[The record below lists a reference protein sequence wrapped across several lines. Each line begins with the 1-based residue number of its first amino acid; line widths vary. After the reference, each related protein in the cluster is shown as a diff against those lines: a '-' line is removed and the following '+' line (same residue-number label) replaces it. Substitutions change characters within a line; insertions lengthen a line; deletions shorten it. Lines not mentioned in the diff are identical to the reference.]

1 MSSAH
6 RHTFSHEHTRGLMSA
21 GHVSCKGEGGVNYTG
36 IAATLWRSCENRP
49 PVPRF
54 SKVCL
59 KHGPGAGSVNGLP
72 RHPREVFRFTLCLL
86 LLALFH
92 LAMLGCGG
100 GASGV
105 GPPNVDPPGGG
116 RVAPAGSNPVA
127 LAFRST
133 ELGAPAASD
142 GRNYR
147 SPEFMRHH
155 GLAAISA
162 DAAYQRGYFGQDVTI
177 AVADDGLDPTHP
189 DLAGRIRASRHVRNR
204 NANVFEPGRA
214 GELGVGHGTY
224 VALLAAGARD
234 NTGGTFEIRAAGGG
248 AIPTYNVHGVAPRA
262 SIMPIQLA
270 GGGQPVEAMEHA
282 VANRAQV
289 LNFSIGLSEW
299 YYGKYAG
306 RDGVWLAPSKPL
318 FRPLMERGLVGGF
331 LHVDFA
337 ATARALENRD
347 IVAVWAAG
355 NDSWN
360 SINNRVHMCGKN
372 YIGEDGCLL
381 GDLAFTAEEFM
392 ENFSWLHEGKDGD
405 RDGPTVSF
413 REMWGTDC
421 GGGDCADYNSTGGW
435 AVAPLFQPG
444 LLGKWLV
451 VGALD
456 RSGRIARF
464 SNGCGEARNWCL
476 FAPGQGLRVGP
487 DEALEGTSFAAPMV
501 SGALAVLRSRLP
513 GLPMEVVQ
521 AVLLY
526 AADPMGTRVDNPD
539 EPDPVYGWGRLNLG
553 RAIAMQGTVRLPY
566 SVAGTTRSLPLR
578 NARITLSPALAHVG
592 AGLKAVP
599 VAVGGVRGAYYNMA
613 LSRIVDVRGGGRR
626 FPAHTRAA
634 AGMFAPTD
642 GHYHEVHGA
651 FVTTD
656 PETGGVRS
664 AGSVYS
670 DDLLG
675 AVRFRYGLC
684 DGCEQSPWREW
695 DAFDATGPS
704 VAAPFFADA
713 GGSFAFEG
721 QGAGVRPFAVLDGNN
736 HSRTPW
742 WQLGLQWRM
751 SRGGFG
757 LVAEVSHIN
766 ENRSFWGAHPGALGN
781 ARTATRQ
788 GRLLLSRALGDN
800 WRVFL
805 GYEHAAGKVSVSGGM
820 LSGISGLRAAGRSAG
835 IEGRGVF
842 RHNDRLRFSTRQGMG
857 IRGGRARIS
866 HVVATG
872 ADFAEAFY
880 LGRSQSLE
888 RRRIEIGLRSR
899 QATTYAL
906 GYSLPFG
913 ENAQFAFGLEYESE
927 SRSNGASLGWQKK
940 F

>member
-1 MSSAH
+1 MSYA
-6 RHTFSHEHTRGLMSA
+6 GL
-21 GHVSCKGEGGVNYTG
+21 
-36 IAATLWRSCENRP
+36 AATLWRSRENRP
-49 PVPRF
+49 
-54 SKVCL
+54 
-59 KHGPGAGSVNGLP
+59 AADSVNGPP
-72 RHPREVFRFTLCLL
+72 RHPREVLRFAPCLL

-100 GASGV
+100 GLIGMETP
-105 GPPNVDPPGGG
+105 GVDPPGV
-116 RVAPAGSNPVA
+116 RPPAPAGSNPVA

-133 ELGAPAASD
+133 DLGVPAASD

-162 DAAYQRGYFGQDVTI
+162 DGAYQRGYFGQGATI

-189 DLAGRIRASRHVRNR
+189 DLAGRIRAPRHVRNR

-214 GELGVGHGTY
+214 GEPGTGHGTY

-234 NTGGTFEIRAAGGG
+234 NTAGTFEIRAAGGG

-270 GGGQPVEAMEHA
+270 GGARPVEALRYA
-282 VANRAQV
+282 ADNRAQV
-289 LNFSIGLSEW
+289 INLSIGISTS

-306 RDGVWLAPSKPL
+306 RDGVWLTLPL
-318 FRPLMERGLVGGF
+318 PYFRPLLSIDLGDRTSYLTHE
-331 LHVDFA
+331 FA
-337 ATARALENRD
+337 EVAAALENAD
-347 IVAVWAAG
+347 MVAVWAAG
-355 NDSWN
+355 NSGWN
-360 SINNRVHMCGKN
+360 SVNNEVRMCGKN
-372 YIGEDGCLL
+372 FRGEDGCRL
-381 GDLAFTAEEFM
+381 GEGPVSAQDFM
-392 ENFSWLHEGKDGD
+392 ENFNWLYDPD
-405 RDGPTVSF
+405 DSTRTVSF
-413 REMWGTDC
+413 RDMWGTAC
-421 GGGDCADYNSTGGW
+421 GRNNCAEYNSPGEW
-435 AVAPLFQPG
+435 LEAPLFEPG

-464 SNGCGEARNWCL
+464 SNGCGAARNWCL
-476 FAPGQGLRVGP
+476 FAPGENLTLRPGGGGIS
-487 DEALEGTSFAAPMV
+487 GTSFAAPMV

-526 AADPMGTRVDNPD
+526 AADPLGTRVGNPD

-566 SVAGTTRSLPLR
+566 SVAGTTRSLALR
-578 NARITLSPALAHVG
+578 DARITLSPALAHVG

-599 VAVGGVRGAYYNMA
+599 VAVGGVRGAYHNMA

-634 AGMFAPTD
+634 AGMFAPTE
-642 GHYHEVHGA
+642 GHYHEAHGA

-695 DAFDATGPS
+695 DAFDAAGPS
-704 VAAPFFADA
+704 AAAPFFADP

-721 QGAGVRPFAVLDGNN
+721 QGTGVRPFAAVDGND

-742 WQLGLQWRM
+742 WQLGLQWRV

-788 GRLLLSRALGDN
+788 GRLLLSRTLGES
-800 WRVFL
+800 WRVFV
-805 GYEHAAGKVSVSGGM
+805 GYEHAAGKVSVDGGM

-842 RHNDRLRFSTRQGMG
+842 RDNDRLRFSTRQGMG

-872 ADFAEAFY
+872 AGFAEAFY

-899 QATTYAL
+899 PATTYAL

-913 ENAQFAFGLEYESE
+913 ENTQFAFGLEYENE
-927 SRSNGASLGWQKK
+927 SRSNGVSLGWQKR

>member
-1 MSSAH
+1 MNF
-6 RHTFSHEHTRGLMSA
+6 TC
-21 GHVSCKGEGGVNYTG
+21 V
-36 IAATLWRSCENRP
+36 AAALWRSCENGP
-49 PVPRF
+49 
-54 SKVCL
+54 SGCKVLL
-59 KHGPGAGSVNGLP
+59 KHWPAADSVNGAP
-72 RHPREVFRFTLCLL
+72 RRPREFLRFALCLL
-86 LLALFH
+86 LLACVLPGT
-92 LAMLGCGG
+92 AGCGG
-100 GASGV
+100 DPSG
-105 GPPNVDPPGGG
+105 GPPGGG
-116 RVAPAGSNPVA
+116 PAAPAGSNPVA

-147 SPEFMRHH
+147 SPEFMGHH

-162 DAAYQRGYFGQDVTI
+162 DGAYQRGYFGQDVTI

-189 DLAGRIRASRHVRNR
+189 DLAGRIRAPRHVRNS
-204 NANVFEPGRA
+204 NANVFETGRA
-214 GELGVGHGTY
+214 GDFGFGHGTY

-234 NTGGTFEIRAAGGG
+234 NAAGTFEIRDAGGG
-248 AIPTYNVHGVAPRA
+248 AVPTYNVHGVAPRA
-262 SIMPIQLA
+262 SVMPIQLD
-270 GGGQPVEAMEHA
+270 GGGQPMQAMEHA

-318 FRPLMERGLVGGF
+318 FRPLIERGLVAGF
-331 LHVDFA
+331 LSREFA
-337 ATARALENRD
+337 GTARVLGNRD

-355 NDSWN
+355 NESWN

-372 YIGEDGCLL
+372 YIGEDGCTL
-381 GDLAFTAEEFM
+381 GELAITAEEFM
-392 ENFSWLHEGKDGD
+392 ENFSWLHEGDDGD

-413 REMWGTDC
+413 RDMWGTDC
-421 GGGDCADYNSTGGW
+421 GGGDCADYNSIGGW
-435 AVAPLFQPG
+435 ALAPLFQPG

-456 RSGRIARF
+456 RNGGIARF

-487 DEALEGTSFAAPMV
+487 NEALDGTSFAAPLV
-501 SGALAVLRSRLP
+501 SGALAVLKSRLRA
-513 GLPMEVVQ
+513 LPMEVVQ

-526 AADPMGTRVDNPD
+526 SADPLGTRVNNPD

-553 RAIAMQGTVRLPY
+553 SAIAMQGTVRLPY
-566 SVAGTTRSLPLR
+566 SVAETARSFALR
-578 NARITLSPALAHVG
+578 DARITLSPALAHVG
-592 AGLKAVP
+592 GGLKAVP

-613 LSRIVDVRGGGRR
+613 LSRIVDVRETRKR

-634 AGMFAPTD
+634 ASMFAPME
-642 GHYHEVHGA
+642 GHYHETHGA
-651 FVTTD
+651 FITTD

-675 AVRFRYGLC
+675 AVRFRYDLC
-684 DGCEQSPWREW
+684 DGCERSPWREW

-704 VAAPFFADA
+704 AAAPFFAVA
-713 GGSFAFEG
+713 GGTFAFQG
-721 QGAGVRPFAVLDGNN
+721 QGNGVRPFAALSGSN

-742 WQLGLQWRM
+742 WQLGLQWSM

-766 ENRSFWGAHPGALGN
+766 EKRSFWGTHPGALGE

-788 GRLLLSRALGDN
+788 GRLLLSRALGGN

-805 GYEHAAGKVSVSGGM
+805 GYEHAAGKVSVGGGM

-842 RHNDRLRFSTRQGMG
+842 RDSDRFRFSTRQGMR
-857 IRGGRARIS
+857 ISGGRARIS

-872 ADFAEAFY
+872 AGFAEAFY
-880 LGRSQSLE
+880 LGRPQSLE
-888 RRRIEIGLRSR
+888 RRRIGVDLRAR
-899 QATTYAL
+899 PATAYAL
-906 GYSLPFG
+906 GYSLPLG
-913 ENAQFAFGLEYESE
+913 ESARFALGLEYESE
-927 SRSNGASLGWQKK
+927 SSNSGVSLGWRMK